1 LVKER
6 KINKKMKAERKEKVR
21 RFKLK
26 IWKTCKDS
34 DPKSY
39 FINPTRYEKS
49 TAVSTTNTD
58 LDGLQQG

>member
-1 LVKER
+1 
-6 KINKKMKAERKEKVR
+6 MKAERKEKVR

-49 TAVSTTNTD
+49 TAVSTTNTG